1 MKPLAPAI
9 LVFCLVFLPGA
20 AIALLFR
27 RGARKRESKI
37 IERAGTGAST
47 ASGDDLQP
55 ILIRPSMAERG
66 GAIRRLISRARVDAF
81 IAKLCERAGQATDP
95 AAILRVCAIAASIS
109 GFIAILVLPK
119 SFLLAAIPIMMASGY
134 VPVWRLKSKMRRR
147 LDRFEAQFPDGLEF
161 IARSMRAGHAF
172 SVSLE
177 MLYREFDDPLASE
190 SRRTFE
196 EQNLGL
202 PLEIALAKFA
212 DRVPLVDV
220 RFFTSAVLLQRKTGG
235 NLTEI
240 LDNLAHL
247 IRERYKLRGKIK
259 AISAHGRMTGKALTA
274 IPVFVAILMFW
285 MNRDYRVFFFSETI
299 GREMLAG
306 AVALQVIGYLVIN
319 RIVNIEV

>member
-1 MKPLAPAI
+1 MSVLAPAI
-9 LVFCLVFLPGA
+9 IAFCFIFVPGFGVM
-20 AIALLFR
+20 LLLEKRAR
-27 RGARKRESKI
+27 RRESRF
-37 IERAGTGAST
+37 IERAGIEERVQAGER
-47 ASGDDLQP
+47 GQP
-55 ILIRPSMAERG
+55 ILIRPTPIQNG
-66 GAIRRLISRARVDAF
+66 GALRRMVSRIQADAR
-81 IAKLCERAGQATDP
+81 IARLCEAAGQVADP
-95 AAILRVCAIAASIS
+95 AAVLRACAIAALIPGLALAVVLS
-109 GFIAILVLPK
+109 GPFVLIALPVM
-119 SFLLAAIPIMMASGY
+119 LASGLI
-134 VPVWRLKSKMRRR
+134 PVWRLKNKVRRR

-177 MLYREFDDPLASE
+177 MLYREFEDPMASE
-190 SRRTFE
+190 FRRTFE

-212 DRVPLVDV
+212 ERVPLVDV

-240 LDNLAHL
+240 LDNLAQL
-247 IRERYKLRGKIK
+247 IRERYKLRGKIR

-274 IPVFVAILMFW
+274 IPVLVGVLMFW
-285 MNRDYRVFFFSETI
+285 MNRDYATFFLNTTT

-306 AVALQVIGYLVIN
+306 TVGLQVIGYLVIN